1 MKRLL
6 ICLLVSLL
14 AGCASGQGR
23 PKLPY
28 DNWNIGLGAPRFME
42 VWVET
47 VDVVDQRGLA
57 FENVH
62 GGVVAYNNS
71 TSGWWEKGGGKLMP
85 IGNVDLPEII
95 FVRWQSLVEPQTYNV
110 RIDIPQWVRDEMV
123 KPQRAY
129 CIGRK
134 VWDTGYRR
142 NITIGMAPGGITKA
156 WVGGG
161 CLGLKEIGRFQAKV
175 DKRGPSEGKTGG
187 RYAWP
192 ELEPESKAYIDQHGI
207 PYGSW

>member
-6 ICLLVSLL
+6 SWFFVLL

-23 PKLPY
+23 PTLPY
-28 DNWNIGLGAPRFME
+28 DNWQIGLGAPKYME
-42 VWVET
+42 VWVES
-47 VDVVDQRGLA
+47 VDVIDRRGLA
-57 FENVH
+57 YERVH
-62 GGVVAYNNS
+62 GGVASYTN
-71 TSGWWEKGGGKLMP
+71 TP
-85 IGNVDLPEII
+85 IGWNVVGSGATKPISGVDLPEII

-142 NITIGMAPGGITKA
+142 NITVGMAPGGIAKA

-161 CLGLKEIGRFQAKV
+161 CLGLKEIGRFQAKI

-192 ELEPESKAYIDQHGI
+192 SLEPESEAYIRQHGI